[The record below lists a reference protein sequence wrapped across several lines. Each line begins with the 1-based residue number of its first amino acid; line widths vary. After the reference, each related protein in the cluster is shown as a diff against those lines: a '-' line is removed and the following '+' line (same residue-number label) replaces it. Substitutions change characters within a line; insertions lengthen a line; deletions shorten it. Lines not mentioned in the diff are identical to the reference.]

1 MDGLTAP
8 VSLAHKVAFL
18 SGASA
23 YGLRDEQVECRET
36 HMSWVFLVGGDVY
49 KLKKP
54 VRFAYL
60 DFSSVG
66 KRYRHCLAE
75 LTLNRRL
82 AADVYKKIIPM
93 TCSAGELAIGGRGEI
108 VDWLVV
114 MRRLDDSQTLERA
127 LLERR
132 LTTRQL
138 DPLIEVLARFY
149 RRAGPVALSS
159 DTFLAQWRRGLRENE
174 IVLLDRR
181 LDLAAPMV
189 RRLHRIQR
197 RFLDQR
203 SALLVERC
211 RHIVD
216 GHGDLRPEH
225 IWLGPPVRI
234 IDCLEFNQRLREVD
248 PLDEI
253 AFLSIECAR
262 LGGARYG
269 DHIER
274 RLCTA
279 LPDVASDQLF
289 AFYRCYRA
297 TLRARLSIAHLLEPF
312 PRTPAKWQRQTRAY
326 LALAIANA
334 DRLEHMMNRSL
345 ATGGA
350 DSRSCSSHA

>member
-1 MDGLTAP
+1 MDGLTIP
-8 VSLAHKVAFL
+8 ISLAHKVAFL
-18 SGASA
+18 SRASA

-36 HMSWVFLVGGDVY
+36 HMSWVFLVGQDVY

-54 VRFAYL
+54 VRLAYL
-60 DFSSVG
+60 DFSSVE
-66 KRYRHCLAE
+66 KRYHHCLAE

-82 AADVYKKIIPM
+82 AADVYKKIVPI
-93 TCSAGELAIGGRGEI
+93 TCSGGELAIDGRGEI

-114 MRRLDDSQTLERA
+114 MCRLDDSQTLERA

-149 RRAGPVALSS
+149 RRASSVAPSP
-159 DTFLAQWRRGLRENE
+159 DTFLAQWRRSLRENE
-174 IVLLDRR
+174 VVLLDHR
-181 LDLAAPMV
+181 LDLAAPVV
-189 RRLHRIQR
+189 RRLHQVQR

-211 RHIVD
+211 RRIVD

-262 LGGARYG
+262 LGGAGYG
-269 DHIER
+269 DYIER
-274 RLCTA
+274 RLCMA
-279 LPDVASDQLF
+279 LPDTASDQLF

-297 TLRARLSIAHLLEPF
+297 TLRARLSIAHLLEPS
-312 PRTPAKWQRQTRAY
+312 PRTPAKWRRQTGAY
-326 LALAIANA
+326 LALATANA

-345 ATGGA
+345 AAGGDGTGP
-350 DSRSCSSHA
+350 RSSHA